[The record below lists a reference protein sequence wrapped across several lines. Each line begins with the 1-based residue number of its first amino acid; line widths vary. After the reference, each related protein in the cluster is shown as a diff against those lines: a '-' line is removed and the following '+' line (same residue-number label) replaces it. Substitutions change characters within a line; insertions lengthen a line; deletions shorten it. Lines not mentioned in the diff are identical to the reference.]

1 MYQALITIEQRPRNQ
16 YHPIAIAKRAQG
28 FDNPS
33 SREYLIPLF
42 IDNQYILVIL
52 SYGVNNSTSKTD
64 GQGFVEISLL
74 DSATFF
80 NNLTLA
86 ITNAVLSNTSILET
100 NTSCPTGDCSFPLIS
115 SLGFCSNC
123 IDITQSLQHS
133 SECTER
139 PVDRAGN
146 ENETVIDCNY
156 WLPPSSSGLN
166 YSVSNYGELRNG
178 SLNLSWERI
187 SADLFGPS
195 FLTIFLSDVEDSSGL
210 VERFQSPFA
219 LQNGHVIPSSLA
231 KIALIKTAPLTSSL
245 SAGFVG
251 TAHICALS
259 VCARKYFVW
268 MTSGLLRTEII
279 STHYGNLTWQPN
291 RDHIFL
297 YTFNNFAF
305 EAREPAAIVQEDIV
319 DEFNFTSGMFDA
331 LSGVLEGNVTFS
343 DNPSLS
349 RPATSMLQYGL
360 NASSN
365 ITATMDRVATA
376 MTNTLRDISNLTV
389 QGLSGSMELYVR
401 ISWPWLALPVLSV
414 ILETILLISV
424 ITVTRRHRL
433 PIWKTSELALLFHG
447 LDFSLDDGVRR
458 HKVSE
463 MEEAATALRVR
474 LGRGPRGDLQLQ
486 RKLD

>member
-1 MYQALITIEQRPRNQ
+1 M
-16 YHPIAIAKRAQG
+16 
-28 FDNPS
+28 
-33 SREYLIPLF
+33 
-42 IDNQYILVIL
+42 
-52 SYGVNNSTSKTD
+52 NNSNSNTD
-64 GQGFVEISLL
+64 GQGFIGNFFP
-74 DSATFF
+74 DSAILF
-80 NNLTLA
+80 NRLTLA
-86 ITNAVLSNTSILET
+86 ITNAILSNTSILET
-100 NTSCPTGDCSFPLIS
+100 NPFCPTGNCTFPIFS

-133 SECTER
+133 SDCTER

-146 ENETVIDCNY
+146 ENETVIDCKY

-166 YSVSNYGELRNG
+166 YSGSYIVNG
-178 SLNLSWERI
+178 SFDLSWKRDG
-187 SADLFGPS
+187 ADAFGPS
-195 FLTIFLSDVEDSSGL
+195 FLTIFLSDVESTGL
-210 VERFQSPFA
+210 VGQFQTPFA
-219 LQNGHVIPSSLA
+219 LPNGDVIPSSLA
-231 KIALIKTAPLTSSL
+231 KIGLIKTAPLTNSL

-259 VCARKYFVW
+259 VCAREYFVW
-268 MTSGLLRTEII
+268 MTSSLLRTNIV
-279 STHYGNLTWQPN
+279 STLYGNLTWQPN
-291 RDHIFL
+291 RDHIYL
-297 YTFNNFAF
+297 YTFNDSAF
-305 EAREPAAIVQEDIV
+305 EASEPAAGIQEDNV
-319 DEFNFTSGMFDA
+319 SDLNFALGMFDA
-331 LSGVLEGNVTFS
+331 LSDILEGNLTFPDS
-343 DNPSLS
+343 PLS

-376 MTNTLRDISNLTV
+376 MTNTLRDTSNLTV

-414 ILETILLISV
+414 ILESVLLISV
-424 ITVTRRHRL
+424 IKVTRKHRL

-458 HKVSE
+458 NKVSE

-474 LGRGPRGDLQLQ
+474 LGRGPSGNLQLQ